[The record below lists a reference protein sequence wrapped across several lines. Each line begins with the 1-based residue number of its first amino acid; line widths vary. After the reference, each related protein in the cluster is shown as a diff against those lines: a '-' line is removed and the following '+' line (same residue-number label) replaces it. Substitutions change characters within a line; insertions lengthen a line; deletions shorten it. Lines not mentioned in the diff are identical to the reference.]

1 MIFERFFK
9 PKLTTSQILYGAIVA
24 GARQPKFYADMAVP
38 DTIDGRFDLI
48 SLHMFLVLER
58 LNGAEFVDA
67 RQKLTDTFFT
77 DMDRSLREMGVGDL
91 VVGKKVRKMA
101 ESFFGRVQAYD
112 KALAAGEEHLQSALA
127 RNIYVDAK
135 DETVAAPLKIWTLAA
150 RESLKTQSP
159 ETIASGKVVFA

>member
-9 PKLTTSQILYGAIVA
+9 PKLTPSQILYAAIVA

-58 LNGAEFVDA
+58 LKGAEFDDV
-67 RQKLTDTFFT
+67 RQNLTDTFFT

-91 VVGKKVRKMA
+91 TVGKKVRKMA

-112 KALAAGEEHLQSALA
+112 QALAKGETEVQSALA
-127 RNIYVDAK
+127 RNVYVDAK
-135 DETVAAPLKIWTLAA
+135 DDGVAAPLKFWMLGA
-150 RESLKTQSP
+150 RENLQVQTA
-159 ETIASGKVVFA
+159 EAIASGKVVFS

>member
-9 PKLTTSQILYGAIVA
+9 PKLTPSQILYAAIVA

-58 LNGAEFVDA
+58 LSGAEFDDV
-67 RQKLTDTFFT
+67 RQNLTDTFFT

-91 VVGKKVRKMA
+91 TVGKKVRKMA
-101 ESFFGRVQAYD
+101 ESFFGRIQAYT
-112 KALAAGEEHLQSALA
+112 KAIEQGDAELQSALA
-127 RNIYVDAK
+127 RNLYVDAK
-135 DETVAAPLKIWTLAA
+135 DDSTAAPLKNWMIAA
-150 RESLKTQSP
+150 RENLRAQTA
-159 ETIASGKVVFA
+159 EIIAAGKVTFS